1 MKHKILLSAYSCE
14 PYKGSESE
22 VGWSWALNLSREKN
36 EVHVITRQNQKE
48 NIDKYL
54 ENKNISNLNFI
65 YFDYPNWFIKIF
77 KSKKNPNSYLYFILW
92 QIGIFFKVYPL
103 IKKLKF
109 NYIHHVTFVS
119 HRLPSFLAFYNIPF
133 IFGPV
138 SGGDMIPSNLNK
150 NFTFTDKFKEILR
163 KISNLYIKV
172 SPLMNLVFLKSK
184 KIYVNSIDT
193 KNNIPS
199 YFHKK
204 TDLLLAIGINET
216 DIIDKKN
223 NDNEIFR
230 LCFGGNLIN
239 YKGINILMKTFLKLR
254 KKINCELNIF
264 GEGDKKNYILDF
276 IKQNEIFD
284 DVKLIGR
291 LPRDKFIE
299 TLSQNDLLF
308 APVLKDSGS
317 FITLEA
323 MSKGLP
329 CAVLNIGGPDILV
342 DNNCGI
348 KINVQNKNEN
358 EIVDEFVFSIY
369 QLILDRNMYK
379 KKSNLSIEQSKK
391 FTWKKKIDYI
401 YFR

>member
-1 MKHKILLSAYSCE
+1 
-14 PYKGSESE
+14 
-22 VGWSWALNLSREKN
+22 
-36 EVHVITRQNQKE
+36 
-48 NIDKYL
+48 
-54 ENKNISNLNFI
+54 
-65 YFDYPNWFIKIF
+65 
-77 KSKKNPNSYLYFILW
+77 
-92 QIGIFFKVYPL
+92 
-103 IKKLKF
+103 
-109 NYIHHVTFVS
+109 
-119 HRLPSFLAFYNIPF
+119 
-133 IFGPV
+133 
-138 SGGDMIPSNLNK
+138 
-150 NFTFTDKFKEILR
+150 
-163 KISNLYIKV
+163 
-172 SPLMNLVFLKSK
+172 MNLVFLKSK

-264 GEGDKKNYILDF
+264 GDGDKKNYILDF